1 MKYALKKLV
10 GFVCTL
16 LFASLV
22 VFFIIHMIPGDP
34 ATMMAGP
41 GATQADVDAMSARMG
56 LDQPIW
62 KQYYRW
68 LSKIILHGDLGV
80 SLITNEPVAGMIG
93 DKLFNTL
100 VLSFWGIAFAVAF
113 GIPLGILSALRQN
126 SLLDIAVMGISIA
139 GVSMPIFWLA
149 LLLVMLF
156 SVNLGILP
164 ATGVGTWRHLVLPA
178 ISIGLN
184 SLAIIARMTR
194 SSMLEVL
201 KEDYIRTAEAKGLS
215 SNKVV
220 LKHALKNAV
229 IPIITTIGIQF
240 GYLLGGAVLTESVF
254 VYPGIGRLL
263 ISSINRRD
271 YTTVQGCMLVITAL
285 FIVMNTLLDLIY
297 PIFDP
302 RIKRI

>member
-68 LSKIILHGDLGV
+68 LSKIILHGDLGG

-139 GVSMPIFWLA
+139 GVSMPIFWRCC
-149 LLLVMLF
+149 LLCY
-156 SVNLGILP
+156 
-164 ATGVGTWRHLVLPA
+164 
-178 ISIGLN
+178 
-184 SLAIIARMTR
+184 SL
-194 SSMLEVL
+194 
-201 KEDYIRTAEAKGLS
+201 
-215 SNKVV
+215 
-220 LKHALKNAV
+220 
-229 IPIITTIGIQF
+229 
-240 GYLLGGAVLTESVF
+240 
-254 VYPGIGRLL
+254 
-263 ISSINRRD
+263 
-271 YTTVQGCMLVITAL
+271 
-285 FIVMNTLLDLIY
+285 
-297 PIFDP
+297 
-302 RIKRI
+302 